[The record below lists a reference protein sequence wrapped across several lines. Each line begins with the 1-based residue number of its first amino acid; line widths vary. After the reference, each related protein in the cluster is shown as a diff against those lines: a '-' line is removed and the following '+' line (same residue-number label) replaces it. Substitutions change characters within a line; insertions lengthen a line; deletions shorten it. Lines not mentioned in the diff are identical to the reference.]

1 MGGKILKDG
10 AAISLCAVTECRVLE
25 PQKKR
30 ERENETD
37 ALFAQHKSLWLTA
50 KYLFLFTCT
59 QAGIHNFFFSTET
72 GLEDGDGLCELDL
85 LVFWCVCRML
95 NTSWVMG
102 GGASMLK
109 FNGAL

>member
-59 QAGIHNFFFSTET
+59 QAGIHNFFFQHRDRA
-72 GLEDGDGLCELDL
+72 GGWGWIVRARFVGV
-85 LVFWCVCRML
+85 LVCVQNAKHFL
-95 NTSWVMG
+95 GHG
-102 GGASMLK
+102 GWREHVEI
-109 FNGAL
+109 